1 MIRQK
6 VVLGNYIFLVD
17 LYKAG
22 KDLVNP
28 TYREFYLLR
37 DVDLISGTLCDR
49 HIYFI
54 NKEIYDKKNIIYPI
68 NNTTAV
74 GYSTD
79 AKAFNSNINVNN
91 LEGSIYH
98 IYKKENEEFTDA
110 TVLCDMLRIYFPVNK
125 NNIDCILDVENFIND
140 IKFHYLISDIH
151 DYERCAGNEITY
163 EHQLYS
169 EYIDIYIPSL
179 DTLLY
184 DSSLYINEYDTCI
197 NDLTGEV
204 INEYYDNKSVIPFNT
219 IYYPFKIL
227 TERDNQNKPIYK
239 KNFITSANYINNQFY
254 STLNL
259 IMYPYSEIDSFGY
272 FTPDNDLKVNVRSFN
287 MKIEV
292 SLNTEI
298 RFPLSSDFNDE
309 EVYEKYYGVPCAI
322 STFNISDETEET
334 LINKYLKLNGLTL
347 EDYEYYDPNDEDRID
362 YKEADDEYFGE
373 ELWEIKKTGFYIEM
387 STDKNFKDIF
397 FTYKVNIDDINS
409 LIDNFTFPLYGI
421 FSDWNDVPSI
431 IVYRITF
438 IDKVACNKI
447 QSNPI
452 IITDEWYK
460 FLVNNELKHKLHLNK
475 VYKYV
480 NNNMLVGNYNDAT
493 QPILF
498 IDKIN
503 CSIVKNDTESEG
515 LEIVKKNAPKVIYKP
530 IFYRTTELQNITIR
544 SGVTQNIG
552 INLDEYMTKVETF
565 KLIIDQNEYI
575 EYGRNNIFVIFK
587 INANKISNTSG
598 KYIIT
603 DENNEYIS
611 DGNYTIN

>member
-28 TYREFYLLR
+28 TYIEFYLLR

-79 AKAFNSNINVNN
+79 TKAFNSNINVNN

-322 STFNISDETEET
+322 STFNINDETEET

-362 YKEADDEYFGE
+362 YKETDDEYFGE

>member
-163 EHQLYS
+163 EHQIYS

>member
-322 STFNISDETEET
+322 STFNINDETEET

-362 YKEADDEYFGE
+362 YKETDDEYFGE

>member
-163 EHQLYS
+163 EHQIYS

-309 EVYEKYYGVPCAI
+309 EAYEKYYGIPCAI

-362 YKEADDEYFGE
+362 YKETDDEYFGE

>member
-17 LYKAG
+17 LYKAS

-54 NKEIYDKKNIIYPI
+54 NKEIYNKKNIIYPI

-151 DYERCAGNEITY
+151 DYERHAGNEITY

-197 NDLTGEV
+197 NDLTGET

-239 KNFITSANYINNQFY
+239 KNFITSASYINNQFY

-309 EVYEKYYGVPCAI
+309 EAYEKYYGVPCAI

-438 IDKVACNKI
+438 IDKVSCNKI

-503 CSIVKNDTESEG
+503 CSIIKSDTESEG

>member
-151 DYERCAGNEITY
+151 DYERHVGNEITY

-239 KNFITSANYINNQFY
+239 KNFVTSANYINNQFY

-309 EVYEKYYGVPCAI
+309 EIYEKYYGVPCAI

-503 CSIVKNDTESEG
+503 CSIIKSDTESEG